1 MPWRIERFRLQQ
13 QKLHTFQL
21 NGDVGPMAPR
31 PNVKGTSLVELAELV
46 GASTSHDLSVTGIS
60 HNSSE
65 VVPGDLYVA
74 LPGANH
80 HGIEFLSEAVAN
92 GARAVATDAA
102 GLAAAHDFDIPV
114 IELANARRQMATLAR
129 EIYGRPDSKLSIVGV
144 TGTNGKTT
152 TTHML
157 RTIFAE
163 TGHSVGVIGTLG
175 TYLNDDHIP
184 GARTTPESTDLYAL
198 FALMV
203 QRGVTHVFM
212 EVSSHAL
219 VLDRVA
225 EVSFDAAVFT
235 NLTQDHLDFH
245 GSMENYFQAK
255 ASLFRAGVARHAVI
269 CIDDEWGV
277 RLSTSLSIP
286 TLTVGKQG
294 SWKIGTT
301 ETTQYGLTKC
311 AVSTPKGNLNLVLNM
326 FGSFNVTNATLAIAT
341 ADLLGVD
348 SSNAALALGKLAAIP
363 GRFEIV
369 KHSAAGTAVVDYAHT
384 PDAVATV
391 LNVIKESNPSKIIT
405 VIGCG
410 GDRDASKR
418 PLMGEAAAK
427 LSDLVI
433 VTDDNPRSEIP
444 ADIRSAVVGGTVG
457 GKAEVVEIA
466 DRREAIRF
474 ALSQASDGDVIA
486 VLGKGHE
493 SGQEIN
499 GEILPF
505 DDREVIVAEASRV

>member
-1 MPWRIERFRLQQ
+1 
-13 QKLHTFQL
+13 
-21 NGDVGPMAPR
+21 
-31 PNVKGTSLVELAELV
+31 
-46 GASTSHDLSVTGIS
+46 
-60 HNSSE
+60 
-65 VVPGDLYVA
+65 
-74 LPGANH
+74 
-80 HGIEFLSEAVAN
+80 
-92 GARAVATDAA
+92 
-102 GLAAAHDFDIPV
+102 
-114 IELANARRQMATLAR
+114 
-129 EIYGRPDSKLSIVGV
+129 
-144 TGTNGKTT
+144 
-152 TTHML
+152 ML

-245 GSMENYFQAK
+245 GDMENYFQAK
-255 ASLFRAGVARHAVI
+255 ASLFRAGVARQAVI

-294 SWKIGTT
+294 SWKIGKA
-301 ETTQYGLTKC
+301 ETSQYGLTKC

-348 SSNAALALGKLAAIP
+348 SSNAALALEKLAAIP

-369 KHSAAGTAVVDYAHT
+369 KHSAVGTAVVDYAHT

-391 LNVIKESNPSKIIT
+391 LKVINESNPSKIIT